1 MNLKQEIGTSK
12 AKISTLK
19 NQILH
24 CKNEELQEHL
34 KYQLKQEQIKL
45 EGFELLLS
53 LYKRIGTFYE

>member
-19 NQILH
+19 NKLSN

>member
-12 AKISTLK
+12 SKISTLK
-19 NQILH
+19 NKISN
-24 CKNEELQEHL
+24 CNNEELKEHL

>member
-1 MNLKQEIGTSK
+1 MILKQEIGTSK

-19 NQILH
+19 NKLSN

-34 KYQLKQEQIKL
+34 KYQLKQEQ
-45 EGFELLLS
+45 LLLS

>member
-19 NQILH
+19 NKISNCQ
-24 CKNEELQEHL
+24 NEELKEHL

-53 LYKRIGTFYE
+53 LYKRIGIFNE